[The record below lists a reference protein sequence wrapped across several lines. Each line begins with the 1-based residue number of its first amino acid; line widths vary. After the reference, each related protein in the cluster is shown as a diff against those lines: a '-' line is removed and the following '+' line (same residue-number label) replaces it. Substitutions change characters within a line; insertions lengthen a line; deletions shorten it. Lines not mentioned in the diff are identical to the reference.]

1 MLGGAEQGHCSSF
14 FRTLETSGANLRN
27 LKLTLA
33 YDGHDFAGWQIQ
45 PDRLSVQ
52 GTLVSAF
59 EHLTGEKTLPQGS
72 GRTDAGVHALAQI
85 ATVTTNSP
93 IPVDN
98 LVRALNDILPRSIRV
113 LAAEEMPLEFHAR
126 RSAVAKTYRY
136 HVYRGAIC
144 SPFQA
149 RYVYHHPYPLDESR
163 MVQAA
168 ALVEGEH
175 DFTSFAAVDPEKRKE
190 ALATDKV
197 RSATKTA
204 LHAKSRI
211 ETKTGLTENAEVET
225 KPGVDTKSG
234 IETDAGLETIAG
246 LEANNSGLEI
256 DKAGFEL
263 NNVRTIFHSQWQRH
277 GDELIYTVRGN
288 GFLHHM
294 VRNLVGTFLMVGKG
308 SLTVADV
315 RRILELRDRSAA
327 AATAPASGLF
337 LVSVEY

>member
-1 MLGGAEQGHCSSF
+1 
-14 FRTLETSGANLRN
+14 LRN

-33 YDGHDFAGWQIQ
+33 YDGHDFAGWQVQ

-72 GRTDAGVHALAQI
+72 GRTDAGVHALAQV

-98 LVRALNDILPRSIRV
+98 LVRALNDILPRSIRI
-113 LAAEEMPLEFHAR
+113 LAAEEMPPDFRAR

-136 HVYRGAIC
+136 HIYRGAIC

-149 RYVYHHPYPLDESR
+149 RYVYHHPYPLNESL
-163 MVQAA
+163 MIQAA
-168 ALVEGEH
+168 ALVVGEH
-175 DFTSFAAVDPEKRKE
+175 DFTSFAAVDPERNK
-190 ALATDKV
+190 D
-197 RSATKTA
+197 RSKDRGNE
-204 LHAKSRI
+204 S
-211 ETKTGLTENAEVET
+211 
-225 KPGVDTKSG
+225 
-234 IETDAGLETIAG
+234 
-246 LEANNSGLEI
+246 LEI
-256 DKAGFEL
+256 
-263 NNVRTIFHSQWQRH
+263 NNVRTIFLSQWQRH
-277 GDELIYTVRGN
+277 ADELIYTVRGN